1 MFRFDCMFGLRTR
14 IGCRDRNALALTAL
28 ALAFYQFVPAIASE
42 ADDAKTRNVIVV
54 YSYGDVLPAN
64 EIVDRVLRDRLQ
76 VSGQYRVDVYNEY
89 LDIARFPGKE
99 NLERTRSL
107 LKEKYA
113 DRKVDLVV
121 AGGSEALDFLVES
134 RDSLFADVPL
144 ISTCVGQ
151 ERIASDPRLNE
162 IPGIPIRLELMP
174 TLDLAIGLQ
183 PKAKQ
188 LFVITGASQL
198 DLNWQVSTAEQLR
211 ESGYDQRFEVTYL
224 SGLPMDELIRRVQVL
239 PRDAIVLF
247 LLCMQ
252 DGEGEHFFSP
262 DVVEQLSA
270 VSPSPL
276 YGIYNTYHGRGI
288 VGGHFATFEG
298 LANSTAK
305 LALQILDGNQEAVPD
320 VSQTP
325 ALNHLDWRQLR
336 HWGLNQSR
344 VPEGSVV
351 AFRELTAWERYPGR
365 ILAAITLIL
374 LQAALIAVLLIQIRR
389 RRKAEQLQLASQETS
404 RRQRDELARVN
415 RVATVGELSTS
426 IAHEVNQ
433 PLSAIVSNAQ
443 AAIRLL
449 QQTPP
454 DTDEVAAALKD
465 IAGDGNRA
473 AGILNHVRSLAKK
486 EHPTRELVDLNEIV
500 QDVLELVA
508 PDSISRGI
516 TIKQD
521 LDNGLPRVEGDK
533 VGLQQLI
540 LNLLI
545 NAAQAMTGTP
555 PDAKQV
561 TVRTSVEGG
570 SVTLRVCDQGIGLDD
585 ESLQQVFHP
594 FFTTRTGG
602 IGMGLSIS
610 QSIVESHQGRIWVT
624 QNPTRGVTFHV
635 QLPGVC
641 NTTD

>member
-1 MFRFDCMFGLRTR
+1 M
-14 IGCRDRNALALTAL
+14 GCRDRTAFLVSVLAFVLCPFTSALASA
-28 ALAFYQFVPAIASE
+28 PDE
-42 ADDAKTRNVIVV
+42 ANTRNIIVV
-54 YSYGDVLPAN
+54 YSYADVLPAN
-64 EIVDRVLRDRLQ
+64 EIVDRLLRENLHASD
-76 VSGQYRVDVYNEY
+76 QYRVEVYNEY
-89 LDIARFPGKE
+89 LDIARFPGDE
-99 NLERTRSL
+99 NLERARSL
-107 LKEKYA
+107 LKEKYSG
-113 DRKVDLVV
+113 RKVDLVI
-121 AGGSEALDFLVES
+121 AGGSVALEFLVDS
-134 RDSLFADVPL
+134 RDLLFADVPL
-144 ISTCVGQ
+144 IYTCVGQ
-151 ERIASDPRLNE
+151 ERLEGDRRLKE
-162 IPGIPIRLELMP
+162 IPGVPIRLELMP
-174 TLDLAIGLQ
+174 TLDLAVELQ
-183 PKAKQ
+183 PDAKR

-198 DLNWQVSTAEQLR
+198 DHDWQNSAAEQLQ
-211 ESGYDQRFEVTYL
+211 ESAYGRRFEVAYL
-224 SGLPMDELIRRVQVL
+224 SGLPMDELIRRVRVL
-239 PRDAIVLF
+239 PSDGIVLF

-252 DGEGEHFFSP
+252 DGSGEHFFSP
-262 DVVEQLSA
+262 DVVNQLSS
-270 VSPSPL
+270 VSPAPL

-288 VGGHFATFEG
+288 VGGHFATFEE
-298 LANSTAK
+298 LAKSTAE
-305 LALQILDGNQEAVPD
+305 LALRVLDGNQEDSLD

-351 AFRELTAWERYPGR
+351 AFRELSAWERYTGR
-365 ILAAITLIL
+365 IIAAITLIL

-389 RRKAEQLQLASQETS
+389 RKKAEQLQLASQETS

-454 DTDEVAAALKD
+454 DTEEIAAALKD

-486 EHPTRELVDLNEIV
+486 EQPTCELVDLNEIV
-500 QDVLELVA
+500 QDVLALVA
-508 PDSISRGI
+508 PDAVSRDI
-516 TIKQD
+516 AIQQD
-521 LDNGLPRVEGDK
+521 LDQELPRVEGDK

-545 NAAQAMTGTP
+545 NAAQAMGDTP
-555 PDAKQV
+555 SDAKHI
-561 TVRTSVEGG
+561 TVRT
-570 SVTLRVCDQGIGLDD
+570 TLDAGYVHLSVCDQGIGLDD

-610 QSIVESHQGRIWVT
+610 QSIVESHRGRIWVT
-624 QNPTRGVTFHV
+624 QNETRGVTFHV
-635 QLPGVC
+635 HLPGVC
-641 NTTD
+641 ETKK